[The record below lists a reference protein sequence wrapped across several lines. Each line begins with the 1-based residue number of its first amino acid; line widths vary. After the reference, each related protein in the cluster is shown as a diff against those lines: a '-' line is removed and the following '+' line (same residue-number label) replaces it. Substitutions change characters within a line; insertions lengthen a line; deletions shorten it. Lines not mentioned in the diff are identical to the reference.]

1 MPRKARPESRTG
13 YYHIIFRGVNRLS
26 IFLDDEDRRIMLEA
40 MGRFAPEAGVG
51 IAAYCLM
58 SNHVHLLLRVPE
70 EGAAAM
76 FVKKIASSYVFHFNH
91 KYGRIGHLFQ
101 ERFKSEAVDDERYLL
116 TVFRYILRNPEKAG
130 ICPTQDFP
138 WSSFRELAG
147 EAGICQMQ
155 PLLDAA
161 GGRAALV
168 KFVLL
173 PNDDKCLEAD
183 EGRRLS
189 DEEALAVVREVAGSR
204 LGLLPN
210 LPIRDRNSL
219 LLQMSRRGVSVPQLV
234 RLTGVSR
241 NVAFHAVKSG

>member
-13 YYHIIFRGVNRLS
+13 YSHIIFRGVNRLN

-40 MGRFAPEAGVG
+40 MGRFAPEAGVD

-210 LPIRDRNSL
+210 LPIRNRNSL

>member
-1 MPRKARPESRTG
+1 M
-13 YYHIIFRGVNRLS
+13 
-26 IFLDDEDRRIMLEA
+26 
-40 MGRFAPEAGVG
+40 
-51 IAAYCLM
+51 
-58 SNHVHLLLRVPE
+58 HL
-70 EGAAAM
+70 
-76 FVKKIASSYVFHFNH
+76 
-91 KYGRIGHLFQ
+91 
-101 ERFKSEAVDDERYLL
+101 
-116 TVFRYILRNPEKAG
+116 T
-130 ICPTQDFP
+130 
-138 WSSFRELAG
+138 
-147 EAGICQMQ
+147 
-155 PLLDAA
+155 
-161 GGRAALV
+161 AALV

-219 LLQMSRRGVSVPQLV
+219 LLKMSRRGVSVPQLV